1 MVQFEC
7 QRHSNPWVSLGLGEF
22 HFLIFL
28 GNKGK
33 GLWGIKVK
41 SWKNFRKNWLKGLQ
55 MVQFESPRCWNPC
68 VWFSIQLYNTQ
79 LLNFHHRQFAP
90 LFTVRVQYPAA
101 ILARSF
107 IRNVTFDFTKP
118 VISKPN
124 FSHTEKYSRSAC
136 NGACTQR
143 KSHQMIQRF
152 RAEIKLANWL
162 CQVTLHDIYKNRRD
176 VRMRPCRVCHF
187 QNVPRSVSVPFL
199 YICLNPE
206 LISSSFIIQW
216 F

>member
-1 MVQFEC
+1 MPQAPKILCLTQVGRTPF
-7 QRHSNPWVSLGLGEF
+7 S
-22 HFLIFL
+22 HFSGVIR
-28 GNKGK
+28 NWPSSVWKSKVGK
-33 GLWGIKVK
+33 ISEW
-41 SWKNFRKNWLKGLQ
+41 NWLKGLQ
-55 MVQFESPRCWNPC
+55 IIQFESPRCWNPC

-90 LFTVRVQYPAA
+90 LFTVRVRYSAA

-107 IRNVTFDFTKP
+107 IRNVTLYFTKP

-124 FSHTEKYSRSAC
+124 LTSVTQKNILDRH
-136 NGACTQR
+136 GACSQR